1 MVVRGKCPM
10 AEVSAFINNPTITK
24 TMTIHG
30 KYNLPTDGIDNSTVL
45 TGAYVPMMCNS
56 GYVHTGGQLNI
67 TCIDD
72 AWTTFPTCVSI
83 TAHDSHMMASS
94 SIVNTVPCALDHT
107 TFNITN
113 GYSPN
118 ASLTP
123 MPRWIRFACMVG
135 YTLDPTI
142 GELYTCNN
150 GVWSTKPR
158 CLITGRCS
166 LSELTNFLSKANGLQ
181 TTNQSQL
188 MPASQEKDVVA
199 NGLQTTN
206 QSQLMQVSQE
216 TDVVISGSY
225 IVTICVDGYKNMGG
239 NLNITCS
246 ATGSWSLFP
255 KCVMNDGNSGSPT
268 GPAVPPGTS
277 RCSFSELTNFLSKAN
292 GLQTTNQSQLMQVS
306 QETDVVISGSY
317 IVTICIDDYRNMGGN
332 LNITCSASGSWSPF
346 PNCVLSAAT
355 TISSSN
361 SGSPCNYNSSLLT
374 IPNGVASSS
383 NGLMSPTTSQAVSG
397 AYISYMCT
405 PSYKLVGNSMIT
417 CTNGVW
423 SPQPA
428 CVASSSGSQTSVKP
442 SAKCTEIPFVGN
454 SDILSAT
461 PIQISNNIS
470 RRKVEFKCKRGYTY
484 ASTSGQLVVWC
495 TNGVWDRLPV
505 CAPSPACSINQL
517 QSALINVVPVSN
529 SLKVGNGG
537 ILADGW
543 IQLRCAHGYALRS
556 LPSSLNITCL
566 STGAWSQFPVC
577 LK

>member
-1 MVVRGKCPM
+1 MVVRGKCPT

-24 TMTIHG
+24 TMAIHG
-30 KYNLPTDGIDNSTVL
+30 KLYLPTDGIDNSTVL

-83 TAHDSHMMASS
+83 TAYDSHMMASS
-94 SIVNTVPCALDHT
+94 SILNTVPCALDHT

-188 MPASQEKDVVA
+188 MPASQEKDVV
-199 NGLQTTN
+199 
-206 QSQLMQVSQE
+206 V
-216 TDVVISGSY
+216 SGSY
-225 IVTICVDGYKNMGG
+225 IVTICTDGYRNMGG

-246 ATGSWSLFP
+246 ASGSWRPFP
-255 KCVMNDGNSGSPT
+255 SCVTNGGNSGSQT
-268 GPAVPPGTS
+268 GHIVPPGMACVVDATLDPTSRKSLLKGTS

>member
-1 MVVRGKCPM
+1 MVVRGKCPT

-24 TMTIHG
+24 TMAIHG
-30 KYNLPTDGIDNSTVL
+30 KLYLPTDGIDNSTVL

-188 MPASQEKDVVA
+188 MPASQEKDVV
-199 NGLQTTN
+199 
-206 QSQLMQVSQE
+206 V
-216 TDVVISGSY
+216 SGSY
-225 IVTICVDGYKNMGG
+225 IVTICTDGYRNMGG

-246 ATGSWSLFP
+246 ASGSWRPFP
-255 KCVMNDGNSGSPT
+255 SCVTNGGNSGSQT
-268 GPAVPPGTS
+268 GHIVPPGMACVVDATLDPTSRKSLLKGTS

>member
-1 MVVRGKCPM
+1 
-10 AEVSAFINNPTITK
+10 
-24 TMTIHG
+24 
-30 KYNLPTDGIDNSTVL
+30 
-45 TGAYVPMMCNS
+45 
-56 GYVHTGGQLNI
+56 
-67 TCIDD
+67 
-72 AWTTFPTCVSI
+72 
-83 TAHDSHMMASS
+83 
-94 SIVNTVPCALDHT
+94 
-107 TFNITN
+107 
-113 GYSPN
+113 
-118 ASLTP
+118 
-123 MPRWIRFACMVG
+123 
-135 YTLDPTI
+135 
-142 GELYTCNN
+142 
-150 GVWSTKPR
+150 
-158 CLITGRCS
+158 
-166 LSELTNFLSKANGLQ
+166 
-181 TTNQSQL
+181 
-188 MPASQEKDVVA
+188 
-199 NGLQTTN
+199 
-206 QSQLMQVSQE
+206 MQVSQE

>member
-188 MPASQEKDVVA
+188 MPASQEKDVV
-199 NGLQTTN
+199 
-206 QSQLMQVSQE
+206 V
-216 TDVVISGSY
+216 SGSY
-225 IVTICVDGYKNMGG
+225 IVTICTDGYRNMGG

-246 ATGSWSLFP
+246 ASGSWRPFP
-255 KCVMNDGNSGSPT
+255 SCVTNGGNSGSQT
-268 GPAVPPGTS
+268 GHIVPPGMACVVDATLDPTSRKSLLKGTS